1 MTAENVHIRPITNAI
16 GAEVTGVSLADP
28 LGDDAFDIFAQ
39 AFLDQAV

>member
-1 MTAENVHIRPITNAI
+1 MTAENVHIGPITNAI